1 MPVHWAQQSF
11 STRLV
16 LVAGTPRHNLYSCL
30 LAHIKAVFLSSLTET
45 PSVVAAVAVSTCGS
59 RQETDALAKH
69 SSTFLTCPR
78 AFPQPAR
85 VIDTFC
91 SAADMTWCWGMS
103 RGISQR
109 RESASFCT
117 LIRCFTSENVLS
129 CWWSC
134 FVSPQGTK
142 PNFSTLFKKHNKN
155 THILFFIS
163 ILGFRS

>member
-1 MPVHWAQQSF
+1 MEAPPSSFHFTLNPFSVMPVHWAQQSF

-16 LVAGTPRHNLYSCL
+16 LVAGTPGHNLYSCL

-59 RQETDALAKH
+59 RQETDALAEH
-69 SSTFLTCPR
+69 SSAFLTCPH

-103 RGISQR
+103 WGISQR

-117 LIRCFTSENVLS
+117 WTRCFSSENVLS
-129 CWWSC
+129 CW
-134 FVSPQGTK
+134 FVELLCVT
-142 PNFSTLFKKHNKN
+142 TRH
-155 THILFFIS
+155 
-163 ILGFRS
+163 